1 MKIQSQLENVL
12 KQKMEEQVKYKEEK
26 IELEHKLMRLQSV
39 NNFVDSSDSDS
50 DSDSEDEDKD
60 KMKQE

>member
-12 KQKMEEQVKYKEEK
+12 KQKMEEQVKHKEEK

-50 DSDSEDEDKD
+50 DSEDEDKD